1 MRRIERLLN
10 LIIALLNTQRPYTA
24 DEIRERI
31 EGYGDEP
38 SHEAFRRTFERDK
51 EDLRNMGIPIETVK
65 TDAFSEVP
73 DGYIIPKTK
82 YYLPNLQLE
91 PDELAALQLA
101 ATAVLGSR
109 EQAKSGLLK
118 LNTGPEPSGTTGP
131 RILWSA
137 DVAAQQPALAP
148 LSAALMER
156 VPVTFGYRRASGETS
171 KRSVEVYSLINRRG
185 HWYVV
190 GRDRDRDALRSFR
203 VSRIAGKVERLSGA
217 YAVPADFRA
226 EEKLPARTWEVGPD
240 EPTEAIVGFGPGMK
254 WWAEQNLDSAAST
267 ETADGG
273 MEVRIPVANLD
284 AFISWML
291 ELGPEVRIV
300 GPDAARRRLVQHLEA
315 FVEAVRS

>member
-24 DEIRERI
+24 EEIRERI

-38 SHEAFRRTFERDK
+38 THDAFRRTFERDK

-65 TDAFSEVP
+65 TDVFSEVP

-109 EQAKSGLLK
+109 EQARSGFLK
-118 LNTGPEPSGTTGP
+118 LSIGPEPASTTGP

-137 DVAAQQPALAP
+137 DAADQQPALAP

-156 VPVTFGYRRASGETS
+156 VPVSFDYRAASGETS
-171 KRSVEVYSLINRRG
+171 KRQVELYSLINRRG

-190 GRDRDRDALRSFR
+190 GRDRDRDDLRSFR
-203 VSRIAGKVERLSGA
+203 VSRITGKVERLDGS
-217 YAVPADFRA
+217 YEVPEDFRA
-226 EEKLPARTWEVGPD
+226 EEKLPAQTWEVGPD
-240 EPTEAIVGFGPGMK
+240 EPTEAILRFAPGMS
-254 WWAEQNLDSAAST
+254 WWAEQNLDASNASPT
-267 ETADGG
+267 SDGG
-273 MEVRIPVANLD
+273 LEVRIPVANLD
-284 AFISWML
+284 ALISWVL
-291 ELGPEVRIV
+291 ELGPDVRIV
-300 GPDAARRRLVQHLEA
+300 EPLAARQRIVEHLEA
-315 FVEAVRS
+315 FLGATAS